1 MKPWLTKLQISVG
14 DGKII
19 SKSKRKKEWAEFKSK
34 LKKFKSGIALNRQNK
49 SFLNCQER
57 LVFYC
62 ITNTTGYAR
71 GSKKLVAMNRKKEPP
86 MIK

>member
-1 MKPWLTKLQISVG
+1 MIACLNFGNKIDIKNIFLKSLEDSLDNIGNYWLKWFYNRG
-14 DGKII
+14 
-19 SKSKRKKEWAEFKSK
+19 RKNK
-34 LKKFKSGIALNRQNK
+34 NK
-49 SFLNCQER
+49 SAEIFSPSI
-57 LVFYC
+57 FDC